1 MFLKSQKFYQA
12 IIGSVF
18 LFSCASRGPGY
29 AAREELYEKLSQSE
43 TPLKREPAVKDLK
56 SESLLGSVP
65 ESLVDSYSASISSEE
80 ENLSPQM
87 EMVQTPVPE
96 NLIPKALSSTNEE
109 VPRAISSQEVAPK
122 KNLSTKV
129 IVDDL
134 ELQVVPS
141 TSSTSGKGFLL
152 SE

>member
-1 MFLKSQKFYQA
+1 MMMFLKSQKFYQA

-56 SESLLGSVP
+56 SES
-65 ESLVDSYSASISSEE
+65 ISSEE

-96 NLIPKALSSTNEE
+96 NLIPETLSSTNEE